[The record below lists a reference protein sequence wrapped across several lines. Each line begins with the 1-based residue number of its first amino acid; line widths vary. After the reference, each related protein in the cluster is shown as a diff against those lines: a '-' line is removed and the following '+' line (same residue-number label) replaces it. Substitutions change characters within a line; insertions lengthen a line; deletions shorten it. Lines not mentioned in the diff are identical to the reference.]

1 MNVQSYEAGHGIGLH
16 PCEGNN
22 SAEKSDKGLGGG
34 VLVKI
39 LVTGGAGFI
48 GSHIADTFLSAG
60 HEVCVVDDLST
71 GSRRNLPQGV
81 RLHVA
86 DIRDAR
92 LSDIFESERPE
103 VVCHQAARANV
114 RESFEKPLL
123 YAEVNVVG
131 SLNVLEC
138 CRQFSV
144 RKVIYASTGGAVY
157 GAPEQLPVTEQHP
170 INPLDPYGA
179 SKHHVEHYL
188 HLYAKNFGISY
199 TSLRY
204 PNVYG
209 PRQNPFGEAGV
220 VAIFARQMLDKQRPL
235 INGSGEQERDF
246 VSVTD
251 IARANLLALNRGDG
265 EIMNIGSGLATS
277 VNTIFAELADLTGYR
292 EKAEYGPA
300 KAGEVYKIYLN
311 ADRAKNILG
320 WTPGVGLTEGL
331 GATVE
336 YFRKNVTA

>member
-1 MNVQSYEAGHGIGLH
+1 M
-16 PCEGNN
+16 
-22 SAEKSDKGLGGG
+22 
-34 VLVKI
+34 KI

-48 GSHIADTFLSAG
+48 GSHIVEAFLSAG
-60 HEVCVVDDLST
+60 HKVCVVDDLST
-71 GSRRNLPQGV
+71 GFKHNVAAGV
-81 RLHVA
+81 PLHVV

-92 LSDIFESERPE
+92 LSEVFESEKPE

-138 CRQFSV
+138 CRRFGV
-144 RKVIYASTGGAVY
+144 RKVLYASTGGAVY
-157 GAPEQLPVTEQHP
+157 GPPEHLPVSEEHP

-188 HLYAKNFGISY
+188 HLYKENFGISY

-220 VAIFARQMLDKQRPL
+220 VAIFARQMLDNGQPV
-235 INGSGEQERDF
+235 INGTGEQERDF
-246 VSVTD
+246 VCAMD
-251 IARANLLALNRGDG
+251 IAQANLLALERGDG
-265 EIMNIGSGLATS
+265 EILNIGSGLATS
-277 VNTIFAELADLTGYR
+277 VNSIFSVLTDLTSFRG
-292 EKAEYGPA
+292 EAVHVAA
-300 KAGEVYKIYLN
+300 KAGEVFKIYLN
-311 ADRAKNILG
+311 ADRARRILG
-320 WTPGVGLTEGL
+320 WTPKMGLVEGL
-331 GATVE
+331 RATVE
-336 YFRKNVTA
+336 YFRKK

>member
-1 MNVQSYEAGHGIGLH
+1 L
-16 PCEGNN
+16 
-22 SAEKSDKGLGGG
+22 
-34 VLVKI
+34 KI

-48 GSHIADTFLSAG
+48 GSHIVDTFLSAG
-60 HEVCVVDDLST
+60 HDVGVIDDLST
-71 GSRRNLPQGV
+71 GFRHNLAPGV
-81 RLHVA
+81 PLHVM
-86 DIRDAR
+86 DIRDPR
-92 LSDIFESERPE
+92 LGEVFEAEKPE
-103 VVCHQAARANV
+103 IVCHQAARANV

-123 YAEVNVVG
+123 YADVNILG
-131 SLNVLEC
+131 SLNILEC
-138 CRQFSV
+138 CRRFNV

-157 GAPEQLPVTEQHP
+157 GTPEQLPVTEQHP

-188 HLYAKNFGISY
+188 HLYEKNFGVSY

-220 VAIFARQMLDKQRPL
+220 VAIFARQMLDKKRPV

-251 IARANLLALNRGDG
+251 IARANLLSLNKGDG
-265 EIMNIGSGLATS
+265 EIMNLGSGLATS
-277 VNTIFAELADLTGYR
+277 INTIFSAIAELTEYR

-300 KAGEVYKIYLN
+300 QAGEVYRIFLN
-311 ADRAKNILG
+311 ADRARNIIG
-320 WTPGVGLTEGL
+320 WTPKVGLTEGL
-331 GATVE
+331 ASTVE
-336 YFRKNVTA
+336 YFRKSVKV

>member
-1 MNVQSYEAGHGIGLH
+1 M
-16 PCEGNN
+16 
-22 SAEKSDKGLGGG
+22 
-34 VLVKI
+34 KI

-48 GSHIADTFLSAG
+48 GSHIVDAFLSAG
-60 HEVCVVDDLST
+60 HQVCVVDDLST
-71 GSRRNLPQGV
+71 GFRNNVAPGV
-81 RLHVA
+81 RLHQV
-86 DIRDAR
+86 DIRDAA
-92 LSDIFESERPE
+92 LAEVFESEKPE

-138 CRQFSV
+138 CRRFGV

-157 GAPEQLPVTEQHP
+157 GPPQRLPVSEDHA

-188 HLYAKNFGISY
+188 HLYEKNFGISY

-220 VAIFARQMLDKQRPL
+220 VAIFARQMLDNGRPI

-246 VSVTD
+246 VNVLD
-251 IARANLLALNRGDG
+251 IAQANLLALGKGDG
-265 EIMNIGSGLATS
+265 EILNIGSGQG
-277 VNTIFAELADLTGYR
+277 TIG
-292 EKAEYGPA
+292 KYGFLRTRRFD
-300 KAGEVYKIYLN
+300 G
-311 ADRAKNILG
+311 
-320 WTPGVGLTEGL
+320 
-331 GATVE
+331 
-336 YFRKNVTA
+336 F

>member
-1 MNVQSYEAGHGIGLH
+1 M
-16 PCEGNN
+16 
-22 SAEKSDKGLGGG
+22 
-34 VLVKI
+34 KI

-48 GSHIADTFLSAG
+48 GSHIVDAFLSAG
-60 HEVCVVDDLST
+60 HAVCAVDDLST
-71 GSRRNLPQGV
+71 GFRHNLASGV
-81 RLHVA
+81 PLHVV
-86 DIRDAR
+86 DIRDPQ
-92 LSDIFESERPE
+92 LSDVFEAEKPE

-123 YAEVNVVG
+123 YAEVNVLG

-138 CRQFSV
+138 CRRFNI
-144 RKVIYASTGGAVY
+144 RKMIYASTGGAVY

-179 SKHHVEHYL
+179 SKHHVEHYM
-188 HLYAKNFGISY
+188 HLYEKNFGISY

-220 VAIFARQMLDKQRPL
+220 VAIFARQMLDKGRL
-235 INGSGEQERDF
+235 VINGSGEQERDF

-251 IARANLLALNRGDG
+251 IARANLLALNKGDG

-277 VNTIFAELADLTGYR
+277 INTIFSSLADLTAYR
-292 EKAEYGPA
+292 EKAVYGPA
-300 KAGEVYKIYLN
+300 KAGEVYRIYLN
-311 ADRAKNILG
+311 ADRAKEILG

-336 YFRKNVTA
+336 YFRKSVKSKSDS

>member
-1 MNVQSYEAGHGIGLH
+1 M
-16 PCEGNN
+16 
-22 SAEKSDKGLGGG
+22 
-34 VLVKI
+34 KI

-48 GSHIADTFLSAG
+48 GSHIVDAFLSAG

-71 GSRRNLPQGV
+71 GFRRNLAAGV
-81 RLHVA
+81 PLHVV
-86 DIRDAR
+86 DIRDPK
-92 LSDIFESERPE
+92 LGEVFENERPE

-123 YAEVNVVG
+123 YAEVNVLG

-138 CRQFSV
+138 CRRFNV
-144 RKVIYASTGGAVY
+144 RKMIYASTGGAVY
-157 GAPEQLPVTEQHP
+157 GTPEQLPVTEQHP
-170 INPLDPYGA
+170 VNPLDPYGA
-179 SKHHVEHYL
+179 SKHHVEHYM
-188 HLYAKNFGISY
+188 HLYEKNFGVSY

-220 VAIFARQMLDKQRPL
+220 VAIFARQMLDRKQPV
-235 INGSGEQERDF
+235 INGSGAQERDF

-251 IARANLLALNRGDG
+251 IARANLLALEKGDR

-277 VNTIFAELADLTGYR
+277 INTIYSTLADLTGFG
-292 EKAEYGPA
+292 EKAVYGPA
-300 KAGEVYKIYLN
+300 KAGEVYRIYLN

-320 WTPGVGLTEGL
+320 WTPNVGLVEGL
-331 GATVE
+331 RATVE
-336 YFRKNVTA
+336 YFRKDIPA

>member
-1 MNVQSYEAGHGIGLH
+1 L
-16 PCEGNN
+16 
-22 SAEKSDKGLGGG
+22 
-34 VLVKI
+34 
-39 LVTGGAGFI
+39 
-48 GSHIADTFLSAG
+48 
-60 HEVCVVDDLST
+60 
-71 GSRRNLPQGV
+71 
-81 RLHVA
+81 
-86 DIRDAR
+86 DIRDPR
-92 LSDIFESERPE
+92 LSEVFENEMPE
-103 VVCHQAARANV
+103 IVCHQAARANV

-138 CRQFSV
+138 CRRFHV

-157 GAPEQLPVTEQHP
+157 GSPEQLPVTEAHP

-188 HLYAKNFGISY
+188 HLYEKNFGVSY

-220 VAIFARQMLDKQRPL
+220 IAIFGRQMLDNKRPV

-246 VSVTD
+246 VSVAD
-251 IARANLLALNRGDG
+251 IARANVLALNRGDG

-277 VNTIFAELADLTGYR
+277 INTIYSALADLTGFK
-292 EKAEYGPA
+292 EEAVHGPA
-300 KAGEVYKIYLN
+300 KAGEVFRIYLN
-311 ADRAKNILG
+311 ADRAKSVLG
-320 WTPGVGLTEGL
+320 WIPTVGLTEGL
-331 GATVE
+331 GATID
-336 YFRKNVTA
+336 YFRKSVKS

>member
-1 MNVQSYEAGHGIGLH
+1 M
-16 PCEGNN
+16 
-22 SAEKSDKGLGGG
+22 
-34 VLVKI
+34 KI

-48 GSHIADTFLSAG
+48 GSHIVDAFLAAG
-60 HEVCVVDDLST
+60 HEVCVADDLST
-71 GSRRNLPQGV
+71 GFRHNLAPGV
-81 RLHVA
+81 RLHEV

-92 LSDIFESERPE
+92 LAEVFEKEKPQ

-138 CRQFSV
+138 CRKFGV
-144 RKVIYASTGGAVY
+144 KKVLYASTGGAVY
-157 GAPEQLPVTEQHP
+157 GPPRELPVSEGHA

-188 HLYAKNFGISY
+188 HLYRQNFGIAY
-199 TSLRY
+199 TVLRY

-220 VAIFARQMLDKQRPL
+220 VAIFARMMLNGALPT

-246 VSVTD
+246 INALD
-251 IARANLLALNRGDG
+251 IAQANLLALDKGDG
-265 EIMNIGSGLATS
+265 EIMNLGSGEGVS
-277 VNTIFAELADLTGYR
+277 VNTIFSVLADLTGF
-292 EKAEYGPA
+292 EQEPVYGPA
-300 KAGEVYKIYLN
+300 KTGEVYKIFLN
-311 ADRAKNILG
+311 ADRARTILG
-320 WTPGVGLTEGL
+320 WNPKIELRQGLE
-331 GATVE
+331 ATVD
-336 YFRKNVTA
+336 YFRKSDKG

>member
-1 MNVQSYEAGHGIGLH
+1 V
-16 PCEGNN
+16 PKRNN
-22 SAEKSDKGLGGG
+22 ETFQGRGKT
-34 VLVKI
+34 VKV

-48 GSHIADTFLSAG
+48 GSHIVDAFLSAG
-60 HEVCVVDDLST
+60 HQVCVVDDLST
-71 GSRRNLPQGV
+71 GFRHNLAPGV
-81 RLHVA
+81 RLHEL

-92 LSDIFESERPE
+92 LAEVFGDEKPE
-103 VVCHQAARANV
+103 VVSHQAARANV

-138 CRQFSV
+138 CRRFGV

-157 GAPEQLPVTEQHP
+157 GPPQQLPVSEDHP

-188 HLYAKNFGISY
+188 HLYEKNFGISY

-220 VAIFARQMLDKQRPL
+220 VAIFARQMLDNGRPV

-246 VSVTD
+246 VNVLD
-251 IARANLLALNRGDG
+251 IAQANLLALEKGDG
-265 EIMNIGSGLATS
+265 EILNIGSGQGAS
-277 VNTIFAELADLTGYR
+277 VNMIFSVLADLTDFAGNPVH
-292 EKAEYGPA
+292 GPA
-300 KAGEVYKIYLN
+300 KAGEVYKIFLN
-311 ADRAKNILG
+311 ADRARKILG
-320 WTPGVGLTEGL
+320 WTPKIGLRKGL
-331 GATVE
+331 EATVE
-336 YFRKNVTA
+336 YFRKSSKA

>member
-1 MNVQSYEAGHGIGLH
+1 M
-16 PCEGNN
+16 
-22 SAEKSDKGLGGG
+22 
-34 VLVKI
+34 KI

-48 GSHIADTFLSAG
+48 GSHIADTFIAAG
-60 HEVCVVDDLST
+60 HQVCVVDDLST
-71 GSRRNLPQGV
+71 GFRHNVAPGI
-81 RLHVA
+81 RLHEV
-86 DIRDAR
+86 DIREAR
-92 LSDIFESERPE
+92 LTGVFESEKPE

-114 RESFEKPLL
+114 RESLEKPLL

-138 CRQFSV
+138 CRRFGV

-157 GAPEQLPVTEQHP
+157 GPPRQLPVSEDHV

-188 HLYAKNFGISY
+188 HLYRENFGISY

-220 VAIFARQMLDKQRPL
+220 VAIFARQMLDRGRPI

-246 VSVTD
+246 VSVSD
-251 IARANLLALNRGDG
+251 VAQANLLALEKGDG
-265 EIMNIGSGLATS
+265 EILNIGSGLGTS
-277 VNTIFAELADLTGYR
+277 VNTIFSTLARLTGYSG
-292 EKAEYGPA
+292 EAVHGPG

-311 ADRAKNILG
+311 AGRAREILG
-320 WTPGVGLTEGL
+320 WSPKIGLMEGL
-331 GATVE
+331 GATVDF
-336 YFRKNVTA
+336 FRKSVKA